1 MSQQKCKKPFE
12 RLGYT
17 AVNPM
22 QLSSKIVPFF
32 KRLDKNNNREWFE
45 QHKPEFK
52 ALETEVKLF
61 GEALKDQLN
70 QHDSIDR
77 FKLFRIYRD
86 VRFSKDKTPY
96 KTHFGLTWHRTKPEY
111 RGGYYLHLKPDDI
124 FLACGFWAPSPPDLK
139 RIRQEIDLDGDEYRN
154 MINTPSFKNIWGELQ
169 GDAVKT
175 APKGYAK
182 DHPHIDLLRFK
193 QHIFTIR
200 YTAEEVVAPD
210 FLARIDGALQA
221 VRPFVDYMS
230 AVLTTNADG
239 ESLI

>member
-1 MSQQKCKKPFE
+1 
-12 RLGYT
+12 
-17 AVNPM
+17 M
-22 QLSSKIVPFF
+22 QLSSDIFSFF
-32 KRLDKNNNREWFE
+32 KKLEKNNNREWFE

-52 ALETEVKLF
+52 ALETTVKQF

-77 FKLFRIYRD
+77 FKLFRVYRD

-111 RGGYYLHLKPDDI
+111 RGGYYLHLKPNDI
-124 FLACGFWAPSPPDLK
+124 FLACGFWDPNPADLK
-139 RIRQEIDLDGDEYRN
+139 RIRQEIDMDADEYRN
-154 MINTPSFKNIWGELQ
+154 IINEPNFKRIWGKLQ

-182 DHPHIDLLRFK
+182 DHPNIDLLRHK
-193 QHIFTIR
+193 QHIFMVR
-200 YTAEEVVAPD
+200 YTEEDVAAAD
-210 FLARIDGALQA
+210 FLDRLDTALQA

-239 ESLI
+239 EPLV

>member
-1 MSQQKCKKPFE
+1 
-12 RLGYT
+12 
-17 AVNPM
+17 M
-22 QLSSKIVPFF
+22 QLDSAIFRFF
-32 KRLDKNNNREWFE
+32 KKLEQNNNREWFE

-52 ALETEVKLF
+52 ALETTVKQF

-77 FKLFRIYRD
+77 FKLFRVYRD

-111 RGGYYLHLKPDDI
+111 RGGYYLHLKPNDI
-124 FLACGFWAPSPPDLK
+124 FLACGFWDPNPADLK
-139 RIRQEIDLDGDEYRN
+139 RIRQEIDMDADEYRDI
-154 MINTPSFKNIWGELQ
+154 INEPNFKRIWGDLQ

-182 DHPHIDLLRFK
+182 DHPNIDLLRHK
-193 QHIFTIR
+193 QHIFMVR
-200 YTAEEVVAPD
+200 YTQEDVAAAD
-210 FLARIDGALQA
+210 FLDRLDTALQA

-239 ESLI
+239 ESLV

>member
-1 MSQQKCKKPFE
+1 
-12 RLGYT
+12 
-17 AVNPM
+17 M
-22 QLSSKIVPFF
+22 QLNPALFRFF
-32 KRLDKNNNREWFE
+32 KQLAKNNNREWFE

-52 ALETEVKLF
+52 ALETEVKQF
-61 GEALKDQLN
+61 GEALKDKLN

-77 FKLFRIYRD
+77 FKVFRIYRD

-96 KTHFGLTWHRTKPEY
+96 KTHFGLTWHRTKPEF

-124 FLACGFWAPSPPDLK
+124 FLACGFWDPAPADLK

-154 MINTPSFKNIWGELQ
+154 LINAPAFKNTWGALQ
-169 GDAVKT
+169 GNAVKT

-182 DHPHIDLLRFK
+182 DHPDIDLLRFK
-193 QHIFTIR
+193 QHIFMIR
-200 YTAEEVVAPD
+200 YTEVEVAAAD
-210 FLARIDGALQA
+210 FMDRLDAALQA

-239 ESLI
+239 EPLV

>member
-1 MSQQKCKKPFE
+1 
-12 RLGYT
+12 
-17 AVNPM
+17 M
-22 QLSSKIVPFF
+22 QLNPALFRFF
-32 KRLDKNNNREWFE
+32 KQLAKNNNREWFE

-52 ALETEVKLF
+52 AFETEVKQF
-61 GEALKDQLN
+61 GEALKDKLN

-77 FKLFRIYRD
+77 FKVFRIYRD

-124 FLACGFWAPSPPDLK
+124 FLACGFWDPAPADLK
-139 RIRQEIDLDGDEYRN
+139 RIRQEIDQDGDEYRN
-154 MINTPSFKNIWGELQ
+154 LINAPAFKNTWGALQ
-169 GDAVKT
+169 GNAVKT

-182 DHPHIDLLRFK
+182 DHPDIDLLRFK
-193 QHIFTIR
+193 QHIFMIR
-200 YTAEEVVAPD
+200 YTEVEVAAAD
-210 FLARIDGALQA
+210 FMDRLDAALEA

-239 ESLI
+239 EPLV

>member
-1 MSQQKCKKPFE
+1 
-12 RLGYT
+12 
-17 AVNPM
+17 M
-22 QLSSKIVPFF
+22 QLPSDIFSFF
-32 KRLDKNNNREWFE
+32 KKLEKNNNREWFE

-52 ALETEVKLF
+52 ALETTVKQF

-77 FKLFRIYRD
+77 FKLFRVYRD

-111 RGGYYLHLKPDDI
+111 RGGYYLHLKPNDI
-124 FLACGFWAPSPPDLK
+124 FLACGFWDPNPADLK
-139 RIRQEIDLDGDEYRN
+139 RIRQEIDMDADEYRDI
-154 MINTPSFKNIWGELQ
+154 INEPNFKRIWGDLQ

-182 DHPHIDLLRFK
+182 DHPNIDLLRHK
-193 QHIFTIR
+193 QHIFMVR
-200 YTAEEVVAPD
+200 YTEEDVAAAD
-210 FLARIDGALQA
+210 FLDRLDTALQA

-239 ESLI
+239 ESLV

>member
-1 MSQQKCKKPFE
+1 
-12 RLGYT
+12 
-17 AVNPM
+17 M
-22 QLSSKIVPFF
+22 QLDSAIFKFF
-32 KRLDKNNNREWFE
+32 KKLEQNNNREWFE

-52 ALETEVKLF
+52 NLETTVKQF

-77 FKLFRIYRD
+77 FKLFRVYRD

-111 RGGYYLHLKPDDI
+111 RGGYYLHLKPNDI
-124 FLACGFWAPSPPDLK
+124 FLACGFWDPNPADLK
-139 RIRQEIDLDGDEYRN
+139 RIRQEIDMDADEYRDI
-154 MINTPSFKNIWGELQ
+154 INEPNFKRIWGKLQ

-182 DHPHIDLLRFK
+182 DHPNIDLLRHK
-193 QHIFTIR
+193 QHIFMVR
-200 YTAEEVVAPD
+200 YTEEDVAAEN
-210 FLARIDGALQA
+210 FLDRLDTALQA

-239 ESLI
+239 ESLL

>member
-1 MSQQKCKKPFE
+1 
-12 RLGYT
+12 
-17 AVNPM
+17 M
-22 QLSSKIVPFF
+22 QLNPALFRFF
-32 KRLDKNNNREWFE
+32 KQLAKNNNREWFE

-52 ALETEVKLF
+52 AFETEVKQF
-61 GEALKDQLN
+61 GEALKDKLN

-77 FKLFRIYRD
+77 FKVFRIYRD

-124 FLACGFWAPSPPDLK
+124 FLACGFWDPAPADLK

-154 MINTPSFKNIWGELQ
+154 LINAPSFKNTWGALQ
-169 GDAVKT
+169 GNAVKT

-182 DHPHIDLLRFK
+182 DHPDIDLLRFK
-193 QHIFTIR
+193 QHIFMIR
-200 YTAEEVVAPD
+200 YTEVEVAAAD
-210 FLARIDGALQA
+210 FMDRLDAALKA

-239 ESLI
+239 EPLV

>member
-1 MSQQKCKKPFE
+1 
-12 RLGYT
+12 
-17 AVNPM
+17 M
-22 QLSSKIVPFF
+22 QLNPALFRFF
-32 KRLDKNNNREWFE
+32 KQLAKNNNREWFE

-52 ALETEVKLF
+52 AFETEVKQF
-61 GEALKDQLN
+61 GEALKDKLN

-77 FKLFRIYRD
+77 FKVFRIYRD

-124 FLACGFWAPSPPDLK
+124 FLACGFWDPAPADLK

-154 MINTPSFKNIWGELQ
+154 LINAPAFKKLWGALQ
-169 GDAVKT
+169 GNAVKT

-182 DHPHIDLLRFK
+182 DHPDIDLLRFK
-193 QHIFTIR
+193 QHIFMIR
-200 YTAEEVVAPD
+200 YTEVEVAAAD
-210 FLARIDGALQA
+210 FMDRLDAALQA

-239 ESLI
+239 EPLV

>member
-1 MSQQKCKKPFE
+1 
-12 RLGYT
+12 
-17 AVNPM
+17 M
-22 QLSSKIVPFF
+22 QLDSAIFKFF
-32 KRLDKNNNREWFE
+32 KKLEQNNNREWFE

-52 ALETEVKLF
+52 TLETTVKQF

-77 FKLFRIYRD
+77 FKLFRVYRD

-111 RGGYYLHLKPDDI
+111 RGGYYLHLKPNDI
-124 FLACGFWAPSPPDLK
+124 FLACGFWDPNPADLK
-139 RIRQEIDLDGDEYRN
+139 RIRQEIDMDADEYRN
-154 MINTPSFKNIWGELQ
+154 IINKPNFNRIWGDLQ

-182 DHPHIDLLRFK
+182 DHPNIDLLRHK
-193 QHIFTIR
+193 QHIFMVR
-200 YTAEEVVAPD
+200 YTEKDVAAAD
-210 FLARIDGALQA
+210 FLDRLDTALKA

-239 ESLI
+239 ESLV

>member
-1 MSQQKCKKPFE
+1 
-12 RLGYT
+12 
-17 AVNPM
+17 M
-22 QLSSKIVPFF
+22 QLDSAIFQFF
-32 KRLDKNNNREWFE
+32 NKLEQNNNREWFE

-52 ALETEVKLF
+52 ALETTVKQF

-77 FKLFRIYRD
+77 FKLFRVYRD

-96 KTHFGLTWHRTKPEY
+96 KTHFGMAWHRTKPEY
-111 RGGYYLHLKPDDI
+111 RGGYYLHLKPNDI
-124 FLACGFWAPSPPDLK
+124 FLACGFWDPNPADLK
-139 RIRQEIDLDGDEYRN
+139 RIRQEIDMDADEYRDI
-154 MINTPSFKNIWGELQ
+154 INEPNFKRIWGELQ

-182 DHPHIDLLRFK
+182 DHPNIDLLRHK
-193 QHIFTIR
+193 QHIFMVR
-200 YTAEEVVAPD
+200 YNEEDVTAED
-210 FLARIDGALQA
+210 FLDRLDTALQA

-239 ESLI
+239 ESLV

>member
-1 MSQQKCKKPFE
+1 
-12 RLGYT
+12 
-17 AVNPM
+17 M
-22 QLSSKIVPFF
+22 QLNPATFRFF
-32 KRLDKNNNREWFE
+32 RELAKHNNREWFE

-77 FKLFRIYRD
+77 FKLFRIYRN

-124 FLACGFWAPSPPDLK
+124 FLACGFWDPAPADLK

-154 MINTPSFKNIWGELQ
+154 IINTPSFKNIWGELQ
-169 GDAVKT
+169 GNAVKT

-193 QHIFTIR
+193 QHIFMLR
-200 YTAEEVVAPD
+200 YTEKEVAAAD
-210 FLARIDGALQA
+210 FMSRLDAALQGA
-221 VRPFVDYMS
+221 HIVHKGAYGLQGSV
-230 AVLTTNADG
+230 
-239 ESLI
+239 

>member
-1 MSQQKCKKPFE
+1 
-12 RLGYT
+12 
-17 AVNPM
+17 M
-22 QLSSKIVPFF
+22 QLNPALFRFF
-32 KRLDKNNNREWFE
+32 KQLAKNNNREWFE

-52 ALETEVKLF
+52 AFETEVKQF
-61 GEALKDQLN
+61 GEALKDKLN

-77 FKLFRIYRD
+77 FKVFRIYRD

-124 FLACGFWAPSPPDLK
+124 FLACGFWDPAPADLK

-154 MINTPSFKNIWGELQ
+154 LINAPSFKNTWGALQ
-169 GDAVKT
+169 GNAVKT

-182 DHPHIDLLRFK
+182 DHPDIDLLRFK
-193 QHIFTIR
+193 QHIFMIR
-200 YTAEEVVAPD
+200 YTEVEVAAAD
-210 FLARIDGALQA
+210 FMDRLDAALKA

-230 AVLTTNADG
+230 VVLTTNADG
-239 ESLI
+239 ESLV